1 MILFWVQFAIFFCC
15 NFVVWLFFSN
25 FFSHYCNQFNVC
37 LFIVDG
43 AVVMIIVYWFVI
55 FPEQTHMEFETDRT
69 TFFCFNGSNIENDDY
84 FFSTN
89 FSINPNKIKTRWWWW
104 WYCPLLLLKQKHLKF
119 LHYKYWPIL
128 SKISG
133 VWVLWSI
140 KKMMTWIIYVSVI
153 IILQFQVFFFKKRR

>member
-55 FPEQTHMEFETDRT
+55 FPEQTHMEFETDRAT
-69 TFFCFNGSNIENDDY
+69 FFVSMAATLRMMIIFFLQILICKLINDVFFFCFIIITTKQFFHFGSI
-84 FFSTN
+84 FFQS
-89 FSINPNKIKTRWWWW
+89 KK
-104 WYCPLLLLKQKHLKF
+104 KQKKCQNL
-119 LHYKYWPIL
+119 LIL
-128 SKISG
+128 YIVNLSEQPCILNNNDLS
-133 VWVLWSI
+133 LY
-140 KKMMTWIIYVSVI
+140 TDYYVDTI
-153 IILQFQVFFFKKRR
+153 D